1 MKGELPVIGDATPRV
16 RVVSRGRLRRTTRT
30 VAELPRLLVLL
41 TFLGFF
47 LLPIVWLL
55 LAPTKTDFELVHDN
69 PFAFGSWHN
78 FAQAWRHLTSFQS
91 DSMLTWLENS
101 AIYAGGAVALT
112 LATSI
117 PAGYALA
124 RSRFRG
130 RKFLLTATLVV
141 MLMPASSLVLPLF
154 LELNA
159 VGLIGNALS
168 VILPLAF
175 FPFGVYLTFIY
186 FSTAVPPELLQAAR
200 LDGCGEW
207 QVFRYIALPLARPV
221 IALVGFFAFVSDWN
235 NFFLPFVMIPDSS
248 GYPVQVGLEYLL
260 SATPSFNPI
269 SGNSGLNIH
278 RPELALAVLL
288 AVLPVLVVFLFAQRF
303 LVRGLLDGA
312 NKE

>member
-1 MKGELPVIGDATPRV
+1 
-16 RVVSRGRLRRTTRT
+16 
-30 VAELPRLLVLL
+30 
-41 TFLGFF
+41 
-47 LLPIVWLL
+47 
-55 LAPTKTDFELVHDN
+55 
-69 PFAFGSWHN
+69 
-78 FAQAWRHLTSFQS
+78 
-91 DSMLTWLENS
+91 
-101 AIYAGGAVALT
+101 
-112 LATSI
+112 
-117 PAGYALA
+117 
-124 RSRFRG
+124 
-130 RKFLLTATLVV
+130 
-141 MLMPASSLVLPLF
+141 
-154 LELNA
+154 
-159 VGLIGNALS
+159 
-168 VILPLAF
+168 
-175 FPFGVYLTFIY
+175 
-186 FSTAVPPELLQAAR
+186 VPPELLQAAR